1 MWVRIM
7 AKLKIDIRGDKE
19 LVAVMRKAASLREAK
34 QILAKHAA
42 QLQQGTISRMNTAYI
57 KGYSTGATA
66 RSVTNV
72 ISNGGLTATVGP
84 HTNYFVYLEYGTRFM
99 NAVPTLGPA
108 FTFQQVQFINDL
120 RKLVE

>member
-1 MWVRIM
+1 M
-7 AKLKIDIRGDKE
+7 AKLKIDVRGDKE
-19 LVAVMRKAASLREAK
+19 LVAVMRKAATLSEAK
-34 QILAKHAA
+34 KILAKHAA
-42 QLQQGTISRMNTAYI
+42 QLQQGTISRMNAAYI

-108 FTFQQVQFINDL
+108 FTFQKVQFINDL